1 MCLSVVFMN
10 NYYNSSYFSFRYGL
24 AKKDFPVVK
33 LFVNGQQEPYTF
45 DDKEFNEETLQKF
58 VVKHTKTVVYIGLPG
73 TLEQFDKLAVE
84 FVLEKSTKKRQSLLL
99 EAEKL
104 WDEIEGKQKQ
114 RSAEMYVKLMRK
126 VLEKSDEFLDTE
138 ITRIN
143 NVLKGSMTQEKKAD
157 LNVRLNILESF
168 KVKHDEL

>member
-1 MCLSVVFMN
+1 MCLSVVFTN
-10 NYYNSSYFSFRYGL
+10 NYSNSSYFLFRYGL
-24 AKKDFPVVK
+24 TKKDFPVVK

-45 DDKEFNEETLQKF
+45 DDKDFNEETLQKF
-58 VVKHTKTVVYIGLPG
+58 VVKHTKALVYIGLPG
-73 TLEQFDKLAVE
+73 TLEHFDKLAVD
-84 FVLEKSTKKRQSLLL
+84 FVLEKSTKKRQSILL

-114 RSAEMYVKLMRK
+114 RSAEIYVKLMRK
-126 VLEKSDEFLDTE
+126 VLERSDEFLDTE
-138 ITRIN
+138 IARIN